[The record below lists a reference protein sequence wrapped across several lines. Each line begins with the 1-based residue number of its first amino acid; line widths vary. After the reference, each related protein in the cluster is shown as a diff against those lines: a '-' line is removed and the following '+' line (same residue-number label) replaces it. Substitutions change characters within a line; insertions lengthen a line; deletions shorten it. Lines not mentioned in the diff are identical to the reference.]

1 MRHAKS
7 SWNNIDLADFDRP
20 LNKRGMKAAPLM
32 GKTMY
37 KNQFQPDLIISSPAE
52 RAKQTAILVC
62 EAAQLNSEIQFNE
75 KIYEASPHRLLQIIS
90 EQNDELQSVML
101 VGHNPGFEGFLRI
114 LTGELQPMPTAA
126 LAVIDL
132 RIENWSEI
140 NSGCGTLR
148 VLIRPKDGKS
158 EK

>member
-75 KIYEASPHRLLQIIS
+75 KTYEASPHRLLQIIS

-101 VGHNPGFEGFLRI
+101 VGHNPGFEGLLRI
-114 LTGELQPMPTAA
+114 LTGELQPLPTAA
-126 LAVIDL
+126 LGVIDL
-132 RIENWSEI
+132 RLENWSEI